1 MWGTDQPP
9 GAKDPYTR
17 EPKQGKSERS
27 QNLLEEGTTADLD
40 DVRTYEARA
49 LKEEKELFQA
59 AVEDAPNHE
68 GYVPAQ
74 TWDGLET
81 VGGEK
86 EWNSG
91 KVFNGYVG

>member
-1 MWGTDQPP
+1 M
-9 GAKDPYTR
+9 
-17 EPKQGKSERS
+17 
-27 QNLLEEGTTADLD
+27 
-40 DVRTYEARA
+40 YEARA
-49 LKEEKELFQA
+49 LQEEKDLFQA
-59 AVEDAPNHE
+59 AVEDAANHE

-91 KVFNGYVG
+91 KVFKGYAAYHPGQAMHTLTMYTDLFHQ